1 LPPDT
6 WPTCLPPLIVAPFIG
21 SFLGVLIRGLPAG
34 RPVVARRSACESC
47 GHVLGPGEMVPIVS
61 FVAQRGRCRH
71 CGAQIAPMHLAVE
84 LAALGVA
91 AWALTAL
98 PDASTL
104 WAGCALGW
112 TLLALGW
119 IDWQHMILPDVL
131 TLPLVLM
138 GLAATWL
145 LDPDAIA
152 DHACAAVL
160 GYLAFRAL
168 EIGYRRL
175 RGRDGLGQG
184 DAKLLAAAGAWVGLG
199 ALPMVIFGGAVAGL
213 GAALLLRLRG
223 ARVGAGTALPFGPPL
238 ALALWVVWLYGPW

>member
-1 LPPDT
+1 MPPDI
-6 WPTCLPPLIVAPFIG
+6 WPTCLPPLIAAPFIG
-21 SFLGVLIRGLPAG
+21 SFLGVLIRGLPAS

-47 GHVLGPGEMVPIVS
+47 GHALGPAQLVPIVS
-61 FVAQRGRCRH
+61 FIVQRGRCRH
-71 CGAQIAPMHLAVE
+71 CGARIAPMHLGVE

-91 AWALTAL
+91 AWAAMTL
-98 PDASTL
+98 PDAPTL
-104 WAGCALGW
+104 WLGCALGW

-119 IDWQHMILPDVL
+119 IDWLHMILPDVL

-138 GLAATWL
+138 GLAATWI
-145 LDPDAIA
+145 LDPDAVA
-152 DHACAAVL
+152 DHAAAAAL

-184 DAKLLAAAGAWVGLG
+184 DAKLLAAAGAWVGLA

-213 GAALLLRLRG
+213 CAALVMRLRG
-223 ARVGAGTALPFGPPL
+223 ERIGATTALPFGPAL